1 MKQTVSAQG
10 PGSIERRRFLE
21 RIAVCAVLVLVLTL
35 GLVRG
40 WFFKPLLRAPLVSNM
55 LLVVFINLNVL
66 LLLLLAYLVL
76 RNFIKLLFERRRN
89 ILGSKLKTRLVAAS
103 VVLTLI
109 PAVPLFWFASQF
121 IFSSLDQWFSS
132 RVQESLDNAVLL
144 ARDYVDRERA
154 DFVSECRA
162 LVPEAARMIT
172 GGAGKPDLGGIGFLF
187 AARCDAYARRRL

>member
-1 MKQTVSAQG
+1 MTRAMSDPNSKPAD
-10 PGSIERRRFLE
+10 RRRFWE
-21 RIAVCAVLVLVLTL
+21 RIVVCAAFGLILTM
-35 GLVRG
+35 GLAQG
-40 WFFKPLLRAPLVSNM
+40 WFFKPLLRAPLVSNI

-76 RNFIKLLFERRRN
+76 RNFIKLIFERKRN

-132 RVQESLDNAVLL
+132 RS
-144 ARDYVDRERA
+144 RSR
-154 DFVSECRA
+154 
-162 LVPEAARMIT
+162 
-172 GGAGKPDLGGIGFLF
+172 
-187 AARCDAYARRRL
+187 